1 MNHDAEYVDS
11 EMLFYLNMMLWWC
24 FGLNLQ
30 SGADPDLSSLSHSEN
45 LISVKV
51 FTASTAVNGSDISIC
66 KAMSHVFSSSTF
78 SFDCIG
84 IEHLKNVYYMK
95 LYIY

>member
-11 EMLFYLNMMLWWC
+11 EMLFCLNMMLWCC

-30 SGADPDLSSLSHSEN
+30 TGADPDLSSLLEKLSHSEN

-51 FTASTAVNGSDISIC
+51 FTASTAVNGS
-66 KAMSHVFSSSTF
+66 
-78 SFDCIG
+78 G
-84 IEHLKNVYYMK
+84 YQHL
-95 LYIY
+95 